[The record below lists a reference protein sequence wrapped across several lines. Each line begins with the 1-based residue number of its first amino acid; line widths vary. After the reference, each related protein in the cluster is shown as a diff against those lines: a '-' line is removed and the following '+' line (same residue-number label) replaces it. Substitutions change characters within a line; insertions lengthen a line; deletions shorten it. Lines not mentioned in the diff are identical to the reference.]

1 MQLNS
6 CGQQN
11 HRHPA
16 KSNSWISTAQV
27 DSRRKIA
34 TKEQIER
41 QRVVIQ
47 LVYAGLPYDNLSLE
61 CAIFLRGTSCAK
73 SWKLLQ
79 SCICEGH
86 DFRGALDPK
95 TTTSWKPHCNHCCQM
110 QSIEYWAEEA
120 KNLTRFEHLRAFTSS
135 IIGKGKLA
143 GCSTSAY
150 CSLRGTAT
158 HKATTSW
165 ILSNNCERCCC
176 SKASRSTTWQKSTK
190 YWIQLKSNEFF
201 AVMMYGG
208 RVAKQSIYVYLFSY
222 VFLVACCVYR
232 TRSIYVYIVVV
243 CYCMMYNCC

>member
-34 TKEQIER
+34 
-41 QRVVIQ
+41 QRTNWVTASCDT
-47 LVYAGLPYDNLSLE
+47 AGLPYDNLSLE

-79 SCICEGH
+79 SCISEGH

-95 TTTSWKPHCNHCCQM
+95 TTTSWKPHCNHCYQM

-176 SKASRSTTWQKSTK
+176 SKASRSTTWKKDTK
-190 YWIQLKSNEFF
+190 YWTQLKSNEFF

-232 TRSIYVYIVVV
+232 TRSI
-243 CYCMMYNCC
+243 